1 MYSTSTRLLKHAP
14 RTLTCDVAFLGG
26 GGGCTFDPRCLID
39 SQNICDFLEPPLW
52 SLSFHTTTTA
62 MPPKPRGGGSTRA
75 RGGARGGST
84 AARDTAAAR
93 ESVDDATPQSTA
105 PAAATGDAAE
115 PVVPK
120 QEDNE
125 SKPAVSGEST
135 VVAGDSHASPSA
147 AVESPQP
154 GAEPSARAPVQR
166 LGSLQGSVPP
176 SRSASPSVRG
186 RGGTARGKRGVK
198 TPAFTGRRSKEERDA
213 IAKEQAARDRERT
226 KEQVAA
232 DKRRE
237 ADALRAA
244 RREANK
250 QKNARGG
257 FSGVASG
264 PFSLGS
270 SREGMADSP
279 DWRDYANCG
288 CRQEE
293 QPESWVRGFRCR
305 IRLSS

>member
-1 MYSTSTRLLKHAP
+1 MLL
-14 RTLTCDVAFLGG
+14 TLHD
-26 GGGCTFDPRCLID
+26 
-39 SQNICDFLEPPLW
+39 
-52 SLSFHTTTTA
+52 
-62 MPPKPRGGGSTRA
+62 
-75 RGGARGGST
+75 
-84 AARDTAAAR
+84 
-93 ESVDDATPQSTA
+93 
-105 PAAATGDAAE
+105 
-115 PVVPK
+115 
-120 QEDNE
+120 
-125 SKPAVSGEST
+125 
-135 VVAGDSHASPSA
+135 SA
-147 AVESPQP
+147 AESPQT
-154 GAEPSARAPVQR
+154 GAEPNARAPVQR

-186 RGGTARGKRGVK
+186 RGGTTRGKRGVK

-232 DKRRE
+232 EKKRE

-270 SREGMADSP
+270 SREGMSSGSQ
-279 DWRDYANCG
+279 CG
-288 CRQEE
+288 
-293 QPESWVRGFRCR
+293 
-305 IRLSS
+305 RLC

>member
-1 MYSTSTRLLKHAP
+1 MRPFTSHSP
-14 RTLTCDVAFLGG
+14 
-26 GGGCTFDPRCLID
+26 FDP
-39 SQNICDFLEPPLW
+39 
-52 SLSFHTTTTA
+52 TTTTA
-62 MPPKPRGGGSTRA
+62 MPPKPRGRGSTRA
-75 RGGARGGST
+75 RGGARGAST
-84 AARDTAAAR
+84 AGRDTAATNG
-93 ESVDDATPQSTA
+93 EVTEDATAAQGTA
-105 PAAATGDAAE
+105 TAAAAEDSAE
-115 PVVPK
+115 PIVAK
-120 QEDNE
+120 LEDGDV
-125 SKPAVSGEST
+125 KA
-135 VVAGDSHASPSA
+135 VVAGESA
-147 AVESPQP
+147 VASPQP
-154 GAEPSARAPVQR
+154 GTEAAIRSPVQR

-186 RGGTARGKRGVK
+186 RGGAARGKRGVK

-237 ADALRAA
+237 ADAQRQA

-270 SREGMADSP
+270 SKEGRSHSMNRAV
-279 DWRDYANCG
+279 NTN
-288 CRQEE
+288 
-293 QPESWVRGFRCR
+293 
-305 IRLSS
+305 